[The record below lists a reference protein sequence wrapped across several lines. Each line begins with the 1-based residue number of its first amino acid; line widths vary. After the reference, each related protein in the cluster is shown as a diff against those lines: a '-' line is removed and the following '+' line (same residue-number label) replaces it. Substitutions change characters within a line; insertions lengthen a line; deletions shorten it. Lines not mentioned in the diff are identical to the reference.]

1 MGQTLNITSTQA
13 TLTVHSR
20 STINPCSLT
29 FILKVQ
35 PATGK
40 GLASNHITKTGTSPA
55 PGGGTSYGLLTIVAG
70 APKTLAYTVQP
81 SASTTAGTAFATAP
95 VLAVK
100 DQFGNSV
107 SKASVALSIT
117 PGTGPAG
124 ATLTCPTNPV
134 IANSVGAA
142 TFTGCK
148 IDMAGTYTLR
158 ASSGAASADSAPITV
173 TGSPGNVGALPSV
186 LAFTEGPGA
195 PLGGKP
201 FPTSVRV
208 AIQNGG
214 ATRTSGISATVTLA
228 IGNNPSGGVL
238 TCTPDNTVGTIAGV
252 ATFTGCSIDKAGTG
266 YTLTATA
273 SNVVPS
279 GIIGTGTSG
288 TFTVALPPPA
298 TGSPAPAP
306 PPAPKSG
313 TNGVTR
319 TGNAKANVL
328 VGTALADV
336 LRGLGGND
344 RLSGNAGNDK
354 LYGGPGRDILSG
366 GAGADLLDAGTGND
380 TVNARDNVKDTI
392 RCGPGKDTVTADKK
406 DMVTRDCE
414 TVKRT

>member
-1 MGQTLNITSTQA
+1 MPVPSRSRRSRRRRIAAAAFLVALSSLVFFVANVLAVDVFPTTSGSRISADDAGTDHWTILIGPTIREAGPGELFAQSTTVLNAPSAFRFKPGDGGVQLSPGCNMGQTLNITSTQA
-13 TLTVHSR
+13 TLTVHSS

-40 GLASNHITKTGTSPA
+40 GLASNHITKTGTSGA
-55 PGGGTSYGLLTIVAG
+55 PSGGFSYGLLTIVAG

-148 IDMAGTYTLR
+148 IDKAGTYTLR
-158 ASSGAASADSAPITV
+158 AFTGAASADSAPITV
-173 TGSPGNVGALPSV
+173 TGSPGDVGAS
-186 LAFTEGPGA
+186 
-195 PLGGKP
+195 
-201 FPTSVRV
+201 
-208 AIQNGG
+208 
-214 ATRTSGISATVTLA
+214 
-228 IGNNPSGGVL
+228 
-238 TCTPDNTVGTIAGV
+238 
-252 ATFTGCSIDKAGTG
+252 
-266 YTLTATA
+266 
-273 SNVVPS
+273 
-279 GIIGTGTSG
+279 
-288 TFTVALPPPA
+288 PPPA
-298 TGSPAPAP
+298 TDSPAPAP

-354 LYGGPGRDILSG
+354 LYGGPGSDILSG

-414 TVKRT
+414 TVIRT